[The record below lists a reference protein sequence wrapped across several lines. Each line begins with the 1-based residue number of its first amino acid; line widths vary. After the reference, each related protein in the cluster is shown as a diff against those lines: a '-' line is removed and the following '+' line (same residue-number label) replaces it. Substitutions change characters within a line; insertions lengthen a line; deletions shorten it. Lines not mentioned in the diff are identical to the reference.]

1 MIKYLTLKLLNYFD
15 LYYQLKLFSF
25 LKKKNYKNF
34 DIFFDVGAHFGESI
48 NLFSKHFNINKIYSF
63 EASPLNFKTLL
74 KNKNS
79 IQSRFK
85 ELEIHLENEAIGNEK
100 KKLMMKQLIES
111 SSSTIKRIN
120 QNSKYFKKKVF
131 FLNFTGKKNLIEN
144 IEINQIK
151 LRDYMIEKEI
161 PKIDFLKIDTEG
173 YEYNVLLGL
182 GEYLQKT
189 SLIMFE
195 HHYDDMIIK
204 DYSFGDINGLLKKN
218 NFKQIYK
225 YKMPFRKTFEYV
237 YKRID

>member
-1 MIKYLTLKLLNYFD
+1 
-15 LYYQLKLFSF
+15 
-25 LKKKNYKNF
+25 
-34 DIFFDVGAHFGESI
+34 
-48 NLFSKHFNINKIYSF
+48 
-63 EASPLNFKTLL
+63 
-74 KNKNS
+74 
-79 IQSRFK
+79 
-85 ELEIHLENEAIGNEK
+85 
-100 KKLMMKQLIES
+100 
-111 SSSTIKRIN
+111 
-120 QNSKYFKKKVF
+120 
-131 FLNFTGKKNLIEN
+131 
-144 IEINQIK
+144 
-151 LRDYMIEKEI
+151 MIEKEI

-204 DYSFGDINGLLKKN
+204 DYSFGDMSELLKKN

>member
-25 LKKKNYKNF
+25 LKKENYKSFNV
-34 DIFFDVGAHFGESI
+34 FFDVGAHYGESI
-48 NLFSKHFNINKIYSF
+48 SLFSKHFTINKIYSF

-74 KNKNS
+74 NNKNS
-79 IQSRFK
+79 IQSKFK
-85 ELEIHLENEAIGNEK
+85 GLEIHLENNAIGDEK
-100 KKLMMKQLIES
+100 KKLMMNQLIES
-111 SSSTIKRIN
+111 SSSTIKGIN

-131 FLNFTGKKNLIEN
+131 FLNFAGKKSLIKN
-144 IEINQIK
+144 IEINQIR
-151 LRDYMIEKEI
+151 LYDYMIKKEI
-161 PKIDFLKIDTEG
+161 QKIDFLKIDTEG

-182 GEYLQKT
+182 GKYLQKI

-204 DYSFGDINGLLKKN
+204 DYSFGDINDLLKKN

-225 YKMPFRKTFEYV
+225 YKMAFRKTFEYV
-237 YKRID
+237 YKKID

>member
-151 LRDYMIEKEI
+151 LCDYMIEKEI

-204 DYSFGDINGLLKKN
+204 DYSFGDMSELLKKN

>member
-25 LKKKNYKNF
+25 LKKENYKSFNV
-34 DIFFDVGAHFGESI
+34 FFDVGAHYGESI
-48 NLFSKHFNINKIYSF
+48 SLFSKHFTINKIYSF

-79 IQSRFK
+79 IQSKFK
-85 ELEIHLENEAIGNEK
+85 GLEIHIENNAIGDEK
-100 KKLMMKQLIES
+100 KKLIMNQLIES
-111 SSSTIKRIN
+111 SSSTIKGIN

-131 FLNFTGKKNLIEN
+131 FLNFAGKKNLIEN
-144 IEINQIK
+144 IEINQIR
-151 LRDYMIEKEI
+151 LCDYMIEKEI
-161 PKIDFLKIDTEG
+161 QKIDFLKIDTEG

-182 GEYLQKT
+182 GKYLQKI

-204 DYSFGDINGLLKKN
+204 DYSFGDINDLLKKN

-225 YKMPFRKTFEYV
+225 YKMAFRKTFEYV
-237 YKRID
+237 YKKID